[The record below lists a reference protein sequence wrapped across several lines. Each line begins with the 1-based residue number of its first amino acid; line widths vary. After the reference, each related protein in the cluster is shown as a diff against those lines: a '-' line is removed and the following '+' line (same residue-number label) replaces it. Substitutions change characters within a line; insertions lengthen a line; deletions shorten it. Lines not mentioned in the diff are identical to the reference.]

1 MFSCSQALTSPFTLL
16 QRYPLMAKEVFFF
29 ADVCRSS
36 HLYTNSRCTAA
47 EIQPLDCN
55 NDTTKQ
61 QELGNSCIV
70 TKSPCHSLTV
80 FLAVLVTQ
88 RQEVSTISKAGVL
101 LGVVFVCLLGVFFLY
116 FFLYSF
122 FLLFWFL
129 SAADTECW
137 WPDRSLVSVPLHLG
151 TCLTEQMNSHLFT
164 CRDGLSAIQAFR
176 QNTHP
181 SLYLIQGFNR
191 AST

>member
-1 MFSCSQALTSPFTLL
+1 MFTGFDLSIYTATAISINGKRGFL
-16 QRYPLMAKEVFFF
+16 F

-36 HLYTNSRCTAA
+36 HLHTNSRCTAA
-47 EIQPLDCN
+47 EIKPLDCN

-101 LGVVFVCLLGVFFLY
+101 LGVVFVCLLGVFFSL
-116 FFLYSF
+116 FFYLF
-122 FLLFWFL
+122 FFSVIFIYISSRHRVLV
-129 SAADTECW
+129 T
-137 WPDRSLVSVPLHLG
+137 RSLS
-151 TCLTEQMNSHLFT
+151 
-164 CRDGLSAIQAFR
+164 GLSSIAFR
-176 QNTHP
+176 HMSNWT
-181 SLYLIQGFNR
+181 NE
-191 AST
+191 